1 MKILEK
7 RKVVRMIFDLF
18 MVLEFDEVVIPVEGV
33 KQNLNLGL

>member
-1 MKILEK
+1 MKILER

-18 MVLEFDEVVIPVEGV
+18 IVLEFDGVVTPVVGV